1 MFFGKE
7 ELIKIAEIQRTHGVD
22 GKVLLNISQDFDK
35 SIFTEDLPVFLIID
49 GMPVPFFIEH
59 SKSQGKNVVV
69 KLRHI
74 ESLEKAEKFVGT
86 EIMTL
91 KSLFDDFDKDEDN
104 EKDIEGYSVYDKKF
118 GFIGQVCMLNN
129 IPGNPVIEIN
139 FKEKIIIIPYA
150 EDIILEINDEKKEIQ
165 ISAPEGL
172 IDLYLEM

>member
-91 KSLFDDFDKDEDN
+91 KSLFEDR
-104 EKDIEGYSVYDKKF
+104 KSV
-118 GFIGQVCMLNN
+118 V
-129 IPGNPVIEIN
+129 
-139 FKEKIIIIPYA
+139 
-150 EDIILEINDEKKEIQ
+150 
-165 ISAPEGL
+165 
-172 IDLYLEM
+172 

>member
-59 SKSQGKNVVV
+59 SKSQGKK
-69 KLRHI
+69 KLSLIDI

-86 EIMTL
+86 EIMT
-91 KSLFDDFDKDEDN
+91 
-104 EKDIEGYSVYDKKF
+104 
-118 GFIGQVCMLNN
+118 
-129 IPGNPVIEIN
+129 
-139 FKEKIIIIPYA
+139 
-150 EDIILEINDEKKEIQ
+150 
-165 ISAPEGL
+165 
-172 IDLYLEM
+172 